1 MQPAVPADTAPPPR
15 SPLAA
20 TLAVAPRVLLALV
33 PVVTLGVFA
42 FVPALVIAARRR
54 RPADWLACAVFAVA
68 CAAWCLRIA
77 LTPAET
83 EGPGFAVDLLLLLG
97 TTLGAAVHSLCAWPA
112 RNRPDGDVVE
122 AK

>member
-15 SPLAA
+15 SPLTA

-77 LTPAET
+77 LTPAEA

-122 AK
+122 AE